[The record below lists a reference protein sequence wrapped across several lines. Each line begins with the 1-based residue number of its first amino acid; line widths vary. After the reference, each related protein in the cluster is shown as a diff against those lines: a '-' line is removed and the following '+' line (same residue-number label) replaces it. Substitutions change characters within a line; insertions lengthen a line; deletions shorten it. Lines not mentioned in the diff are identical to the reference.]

1 MLVTIQQ
8 TKSNIENLFEVSS
21 NGQLLF
27 QAKAPWMK
35 ISLPFNAEDLQ
46 ELTFSNPAGE
56 IVYTTR
62 YKFIDN
68 LVEESIP
75 FKYLLTKGQRFGQ
88 FEIIGRNG
96 SEGAFM
102 SCRTACLTANSA
114 LSVQG
119 RSIWDTALIRKEQLC
134 VHL

>member
-8 TKSNIENLFEVSS
+8 TKSNTENLFEVTS

-35 ISLPFNAEDLQ
+35 ISLPFNAEDLR

-62 YKFIDN
+62 YRFIDN
-68 LVEESIP
+68 LVEELIP

-96 SEGAFM
+96 SEGSFYVM
-102 SCRTACLTANSA
+102 Q
-114 LSVQG
+114 SVWEMP
-119 RSIWDTALIRKEQLC
+119 IWDTALIGEGTIMCPSMMMKNR
-134 VHL
+134 